1 MWLGIETSSLVSS
14 VALVD
19 ETRVIGEITMQAGFT
34 HSEQL
39 VPHIDALF
47 NMTGKQKSDLTG
59 IVVSTGPGS
68 FTGLRI
74 GMGTAKAM
82 AYALNIPLYGV
93 MTMDGMAYNLP
104 YCEGIISVLIDA
116 QKKNV
121 YEARYEWQDNSLICT
136 QLPMVKAAV
145 DPMNEVVADG
155 HSITFIGD
163 GIKRITK
170 LMPDDTP
177 HIRIAPM
184 TATIPKASSLVL
196 AAMPQIEAGET
207 ENPMTM
213 VPYYIRR
220 SEAEVVWEE
229 KHKDNVDMLV
239 QNSTVIVIE
248 TVKTANVLTSLDDS
262 TYIDA
267 TNHTGDIAK
276 VSVTTDKTSEVDL

>member
-1 MWLGIETSSLVSS
+1 
-14 VALVD
+14 
-19 ETRVIGEITMQAGFT
+19 
-34 HSEQL
+34 
-39 VPHIDALF
+39 
-47 NMTGKQKSDLTG
+47 
-59 IVVSTGPGS
+59 
-68 FTGLRI
+68 
-74 GMGTAKAM
+74 
-82 AYALNIPLYGV
+82 
-93 MTMDGMAYNLP
+93 
-104 YCEGIISVLIDA
+104 
-116 QKKNV
+116 
-121 YEARYEWQDNSLICT
+121 
-136 QLPMVKAAV
+136 MVKAAV
-145 DPMNEVVADG
+145 DLMNEVVADG

-207 ENPMTM
+207 ENPITM

-229 KHKDNVDMLV
+229 KHKDNVDMLA

-276 VSVTTDKTSEVDL
+276 VSVTTAKTREVDL